1 MDRRTVIP
9 CYSTHHTQARRY
21 RGLWTDGQSYLDIAH
36 TTLRPGDTEGYGQ
49 TDSHTLLQHTPH
61 SGQEIQRAMDRR
73 TVIPCYSTHHT
84 QARRNRGLWTDG
96 QSYLAIAHTTLRP
109 GDTEGYGQTDSHT
122 LLQHTPLSGQE
133 KQRAMDR
140 RTVIPCY
147 STPHTQVWRYRGL
160 RTDGQ
165 SYLAI
170 AHTTLR
176 PGDTEGYGQ
185 TDSHTL
191 LQHTP
196 LSGQEKQRA
205 MDRRTVIPCY
215 STHHTQAW
223 RYRGLWTDGQS
234 YLAIAHTTLRPG
246 DTEGYGQTD
255 SHTLLQHTPHSGQE
269 KQRAMDRRTV
279 IPCYSTHHT
288 QARRYRGLWADG
300 QSYLAIAH
308 TTLRPGDTEGYGQT
322 DSHTLLQHTP
332 HSGLEI
338 QRAMDRRTVI
348 PCYSTHHSQAWRYRG
363 LWTDGQSY
371 LAIAHTTLRPGD
383 TEGYGQTDS
392 HTLLQHTHS
401 GLEIQ
406 GYGQRQS
413 YLAIAHTTLR
423 PGETEGYGQ
432 TDSHTL
438 LQHTPH
444 SGLEIQRAMD
454 RRTVIPCYSTHH
466 TQAWRYRGLWTDGQ
480 SYLAIAHTTLSP
492 GDTEGYG
499 QTDSHTLLQHTPLSG
514 LEIQRAMDRRTVIP
528 CYSTH
533 HTQAWRYRGLW
544 TDGQSYLAIAHTTLR
559 PGDTEGYGQTDSHT
573 LLQHTPHSGL
583 EIQRAMDRRTVIPCY
598 STHHTQAW
606 RYRGLWTD
614 GQSYLAIAHTTLRPG
629 DTEGYGQ
636 TDSHTLLQH
645 TPHSGLEIQ
654 RAMDR
659 RTVIPCYSTH
669 HTQAWRYRGLWTD
682 GQSYLAI
689 AHTTLRPGDTEGYG
703 QTDSHTLLQHT
714 PHSGLEIQRAMDRRT
729 VIPCYSTHHTQAWR
743 YRGLWTDGQSY
754 LAIAHTTLRP
764 GDTEG
769 YGQTDSHTLLQHTP
783 HSGMEIQRAM
793 DRRTVIPCYSTHHT
807 QAWRYRGLWT
817 DGQSY
822 LAIAHTTLRHGD
834 TEGYGQTDSHTLLQH
849 TPHSG
854 MEIQRAMDRRT
865 VIPCYSTH
873 HTQAWRNRGL
883 WTDGQS
889 YLAIAHTTLRPGDTE
904 GYGQTDSH
912 TLLQHTPH
920 SGMEIQ
926 RAMDRRTAIPCYGNC
941 ISP

>member
-9 CYSTHHTQARRY
+9 CYSTHHTQAWRY
-21 RGLWTDGQSYLDIAH
+21 RGLWTDGQSYLAIAH
-36 TTLRPGDTEGYGQ
+36 TTLWPGDTEGYGQ

-61 SGQEIQRAMDRR
+61 SGLEIQSAMDRR
-73 TVIPCYSTHHT
+73 TVIPCY
-84 QARRNRGLWTDG
+84 
-96 QSYLAIAHTTLRP
+96 I
-109 GDTEGYGQTDSHT
+109 
-122 LLQHTPLSGQE
+122 
-133 KQRAMDR
+133 
-140 RTVIPCY
+140 
-147 STPHTQVWRYRGL
+147 
-160 RTDGQ
+160 
-165 SYLAI
+165 
-170 AHTTLR
+170 
-176 PGDTEGYGQ
+176 
-185 TDSHTL
+185 
-191 LQHTP
+191 
-196 LSGQEKQRA
+196 
-205 MDRRTVIPCY
+205 
-215 STHHTQAW
+215 THHTQAW

-255 SHTLLQHTPHSGQE
+255 SHTLLQHTPHSGLEIQS
-269 KQRAMDRRTV
+269 AMDRRTV
-279 IPCYSTHHT
+279 IPCYITHHT
-288 QARRYRGLWADG
+288 
-300 QSYLAIAH
+300 
-308 TTLRPGDTEGYGQT
+308 
-322 DSHTLLQHTP
+322 
-332 HSGLEI
+332 
-338 QRAMDRRTVI
+338 
-348 PCYSTHHSQAWRYRG
+348 QAWRYRG

-392 HTLLQHTHS
+392 HTLLQHT
-401 GLEIQ
+401 
-406 GYGQRQS
+406 
-413 YLAIAHTTLR
+413 
-423 PGETEGYGQ
+423 
-432 TDSHTL
+432 
-438 LQHTPH
+438 PH
-444 SGLEIQRAMD
+444 SGLEIQSAMD
-454 RRTVIPCYSTHH
+454 RRTVIPCY
-466 TQAWRYRGLWTDGQ
+466 
-480 SYLAIAHTTLSP
+480 I
-492 GDTEGYG
+492 
-499 QTDSHTLLQHTPLSG
+499 
-514 LEIQRAMDRRTVIP
+514 
-528 CYSTH
+528 TH

-754 LAIAHTTLRP
+754 LPIAHTTLRP

-783 HSGMEIQRAM
+783 HSGLEIQRAM
-793 DRRTVIPCYSTHHT
+793 ARRTVIPCYSTHHT

-822 LAIAHTTLRHGD
+822 LAI
-834 TEGYGQTDSHTLLQH
+834 
-849 TPHSG
+849 
-854 MEIQRAMDRRT
+854 
-865 VIPCYSTH
+865 V
-873 HTQAWRNRGL
+873 
-883 WTDGQS
+883 
-889 YLAIAHTTLRPGDTE
+889 HTTLRPGDTE

-920 SGMEIQ
+920 SGLEIQ
-926 RAMDRRTAIPCYGNC
+926 RAMDRRTVIPCYSTHHTQSWRYRGLWTDGQSYLAIARTTLRPEDTEGYGQTDSHTLLQHTPHSGLKIQKAMDRRTVIPC
-941 ISP
+941 YSTHHTQA